1 MELNAIVA
9 VGMLQDSRGWPIG
22 VDGKMPWH
30 CPEDLKWFKEVTMG
44 FPVIMG
50 RKTYESIK
58 KPLPGRL
65 NIVISNTMNID
76 VNTCVYDNLI
86 FVRSVEDAINL
97 AEKKSDKA
105 FVIGGGSIYKY
116 CIENNLLDKI
126 YIDELNEKVPNADTF
141 FPMFTMLQGWDM
153 VGRGIEIK
161 PGYACATVWEYNGG
175 YNNDVD
181 EQYLDLVNEI
191 IENGEVKDTRAGR
204 TRSLFG
210 KQLRFNLKEGL
221 PMLTTKKMF
230 SKGVI
235 HELLWFL
242 NGDTNIKYLV
252 DNGVHIWDDDAYRYY
267 LELNKYWRGPS
278 GLEDVYDKE
287 TFLKM
292 VKLGSF
298 SEKILNQDKSKYH
311 YGDLGPVYG
320 AQWVKWGGVNQIKEL
335 IKTLKNNPDD
345 RRMIVSAWNVDEIS
359 NMALPPCHYCC
370 QFYTKKMTEYERWK
384 YFENNMLEED
394 DEEGNYNLSVF
405 MDAKYIDGSLS
416 SYLDRMNVPTRK
428 LSCMWNMRS
437 NDVCCGLPFNIM
449 SYALLTH
456 MVAQC
461 VNMDVDELI
470 FNGGDVHIYENHVET
485 FKNEQNKRHP
495 KRYALPTLKLNKQIK
510 NINDFKYEDFTIV
523 GYKSYPTVKYELNV
537 GL

>member
-9 VGMLQDSRGWPIG
+9 VGMLQDKKGWPIG
-22 VDGKMPWH
+22 KDGKMPWH

-44 FPVIMG
+44 YPVIMG
-50 RKTYESIK
+50 RKTFESIK
-58 KPLPGRL
+58 KPLVGRL
-65 NIVISNTMNID
+65 NIVISRTMNVD
-76 VNTCVYDNLI
+76 TDTCIYDNLVFADSI
-86 FVRSVEDAINL
+86 ENAIKI
-97 AEKKSDKA
+97 AEKNSEKA

-116 CIENNLLDKI
+116 CIDNNLLDRI
-126 YIDELNEKVPNADTF
+126 YIDELNEKVFDADTF
-141 FPMFTMLQGWDM
+141 FPLFTMRAEWDM
-153 VGRGIEIK
+153 LGRGIEIK
-161 PGYACATVWEYNGG
+161 PGYACATIWEYNGG
-175 YNNDVD
+175 YKNDVD
-181 EQYLDLVNEI
+181 EQYINLVKSI
-191 IENGEVKDTRAGR
+191 IANGEVKDTRAGK

-210 KQLRFNLKEGL
+210 EQLRFNLKDGL

-242 NGDTNIKYLV
+242 KGDTNIKYLV

-267 LELNKYWRGPS
+267 LELNKYWRGPN

-298 SEKILNQDKSKYH
+298 SEKILNQDKSRYY

-320 AQWVKWGGVNQIKEL
+320 AQWVKWGGVNQIEKL
-335 IKTLKNNPDD
+335 INTLKNNPDD
-345 RRMIVSAWNVDEIS
+345 RRMIISAWNVDEIP

-370 QFYTKKMTEYERWK
+370 QFYTKKMTIEDRKQYFIENLLNDENRCVYENTK
-384 YFENNMLEED
+384 LSEM
-394 DEEGNYNLSVF
+394 EGFFNE
-405 MDAKYIDGSLS
+405 
-416 SYLDRMNVPTRK
+416 MNVPTRK
-428 LSCMWNMRS
+428 LSCMWNQRS
-437 NDVCCGLPFNIM
+437 VDCGLGLGFNIM

-456 MVAQC
+456 MIAQC

-470 FNGGDVHIYENHVET
+470 FNGGDVHIYENHIEHLE
-485 FKNEQNKRHP
+485 EQLKRNPHKYASP
-495 KRYALPTLKLNKQIK
+495 KLHLNPDITS
-510 NINDFKYEDFTIV
+510 INDFTYDDIKIE
-523 GYKSYPTVKYELNV
+523 GYKSYPTIKMPLSV

>member
-22 VDGKMPWH
+22 KDGKMPWH
-30 CPEDLKWFKEVTMG
+30 CSEDLKWFKEVTMG
-44 FPVIMG
+44 YPVIMG
-50 RKTYESIK
+50 RKTYDSIK
-58 KPLPGRL
+58 KPLIGRL
-65 NIVISNTMNID
+65 NIVVSKTMSVD

-86 FVRSVEDAINL
+86 FAHSIEDAIKI
-97 AEKKSDKA
+97 AEKNSDKA

-116 CIENNLLDKI
+116 CIDNNLLDKI
-126 YIDELNEKVPNADTF
+126 YIDELNERVYDADTF
-141 FPMFTMLQGWDM
+141 FPLFTMMQGWDM

-191 IENGEVKDTRAGR
+191 IENGEVKETRAGK

-210 KQLRFNLKEGL
+210 KQLRFNLKNGL

-242 NGDTNIKYLV
+242 KGDTNIKYLV
-252 DNGVHIWDDDAYRYY
+252 ENGVHIWDDDAYRYY
-267 LELNKYWRGPS
+267 LELNKYWRGTD

-298 SEKILNQDKSKYH
+298 SEKILNQDKSQYH

-335 IKTLKNNPDD
+335 INTLKKNPDD
-345 RRMIVSAWNVDEIS
+345 RRMIVSAWNVGEIS

-370 QFYTKKMTEYERWK
+370 QFYTKKMTEYERWV
-384 YFENNMLEED
+384 YFEKHMLKED

-405 MDAKYIDGSLS
+405 MDDRYINGSLS

-485 FKNEQNKRHP
+485 FKNEQSKRNP
-495 KRYALPTLKLNKQIK
+495 YKYALPKLVLNPNIK
-510 NINDFKYEDFTIV
+510 NINEFKYEDIKIE